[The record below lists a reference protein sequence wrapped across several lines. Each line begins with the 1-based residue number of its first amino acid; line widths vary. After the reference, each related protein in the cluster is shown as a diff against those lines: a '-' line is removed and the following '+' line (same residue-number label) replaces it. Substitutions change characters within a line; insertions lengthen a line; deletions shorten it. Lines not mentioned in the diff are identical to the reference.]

1 MRKKRNNLYPHQK
14 EGVRRALA
22 EPFFALFMDQGT
34 GKTAVAIRTTVE
46 RFIREGLHRV
56 VVFAPNNLLYNWTV
70 ELKEWAWLPSNR
82 VKVLRLSGKK
92 KDWIEQLSNFM
103 RYDPELCTLEELR
116 GQGHRG
122 KKKDILKDN
131 GVDASTVDGMKSSDE
146 LDSAMDATLN
156 NNELKKESSDGEFIL
171 KIVDEDLD
179 IDGYISEFNGKVVDI
194 TPVEG
199 EAKIY
204 GSEDEARKAIE
215 DMCNSCHYDPE
226 TFTIMPKDDEDDDE
240 NWTALEDPE
249 MSI

>member
-1 MRKKRNNLYPHQK
+1 MSKYFDKLVQINESLDKELGNEQEMVNSAKNNFEAAIKTYSKQGLSDGDCLIMAFNDFLRSNPNMK
-14 EGVRRALA
+14 DKSIDDISLA
-22 EPFFALFMDQGT
+22 GFCKWL
-34 GKTAVAIRTTVE
+34 TA
-46 RFIREGLHRV
+46 
-56 VVFAPNNLLYNWTV
+56 
-70 ELKEWAWLPSNR
+70 
-82 VKVLRLSGKK
+82 
-92 KDWIEQLSNFM
+92 
-103 RYDPELCTLEELR
+103 DPEETELYLEEDKDTIEIPKDSLTDD
-116 GQGHRG
+116 Q
-122 KKKDILKDN
+122 KKDILKDN

-179 IDGYISEFNGKVVDI
+179 IDGYVSEFNGKVVDI
-194 TPVEG
+194 TPVED

-204 GSEDEARKAIE
+204 GSEDEARKEIE

-226 TFTIMPKDDEDDDE
+226 TFTVMPKDDEDDE

>member
-1 MRKKRNNLYPHQK
+1 MSKYFDKLVQINESLDKELGNEQEMVNSAKNNFEAAIKTYSKQGLSDGDCLIMAFNDFLRSNPNMK
-14 EGVRRALA
+14 DKSIDDISLA
-22 EPFFALFMDQGT
+22 GFCKWL
-34 GKTAVAIRTTVE
+34 TA
-46 RFIREGLHRV
+46 
-56 VVFAPNNLLYNWTV
+56 
-70 ELKEWAWLPSNR
+70 
-82 VKVLRLSGKK
+82 
-92 KDWIEQLSNFM
+92 
-103 RYDPELCTLEELR
+103 DPEETELYLEEDKDTIEIPKDSLTDD
-116 GQGHRG
+116 Q
-122 KKKDILKDN
+122 KKDILKDN

-171 KIVDEDLD
+171 KIVDDDLD
-179 IDGYISEFNGKVVDI
+179 SDGYVSEFNGKVVDI

-204 GSEDEARKAIE
+204 GSEDEARKEIE

-226 TFTIMPKDDEDDDE
+226 TFTVMPKEDDYDDE

>member
-1 MRKKRNNLYPHQK
+1 MSKYFDKLVQMNESLDKELGNEQEMVNSAKNNFEAAIKTYSKQGLSDGDCLIMAFNDFLRSNPSMKDKSIDHIS
-14 EGVRRALA
+14 LA
-22 EPFFALFMDQGT
+22 
-34 GKTAVAIRTTVE
+34 
-46 RFIREGLHRV
+46 RFC
-56 VVFAPNNLLYNWTV
+56 
-70 ELKEWAWLPSNR
+70 KWLTS
-82 VKVLRLSGKK
+82 
-92 KDWIEQLSNFM
+92 
-103 RYDPELCTLEELR
+103 DPEETELYLEEDEDTIEIPKDSLTDD
-116 GQGHRG
+116 Q
-122 KKKDILKDN
+122 KKDILKDN

-171 KIVDEDLD
+171 KIVDDDLD
-179 IDGYISEFNGKVVDI
+179 IDGYVSEFNGKVVDI

-215 DMCNSCHYDPE
+215 DMCNSCHYDPD
-226 TFTIMPKDDEDDDE
+226 TFTVMPKDDEDDDE

>member
-1 MRKKRNNLYPHQK
+1 MSKYFDKLVQINESLDKELGNEQEMVNSAKNNFEAAIKTYSKQGLSDGDCLIWAFNDFLRNNPSMK
-14 EGVRRALA
+14 
-22 EPFFALFMDQGT
+22 
-34 GKTAVAIRTTVE
+34 GKSIDD
-46 RFIREGLHRV
+46 I
-56 VVFAPNNLLYNWTV
+56 
-70 ELKEWAWLPSNR
+70 S
-82 VKVLRLSGKK
+82 LSGFCK
-92 KDWIEQLSNFM
+92 WLTA
-103 RYDPELCTLEELR
+103 DPEETELYLEEDEDTIEIPKDSLTDD
-116 GQGHRG
+116 Q
-122 KKKDILKDN
+122 KKDILKDN

-179 IDGYISEFNGKVVDI
+179 IDGYVSEFNGKVVDI
-194 TPVEG
+194 TPVED

-226 TFTIMPKDDEDDDE
+226 TFTVMPKDDEDDDE

>member
-1 MRKKRNNLYPHQK
+1 MSKYFDKLVQMKESLDKELEEKKEMVNTAKNNFEAAIKTYSKQGLSDGDCLIMAFNDFLRSNPSMK
-14 EGVRRALA
+14 DKSIDDISLA
-22 EPFFALFMDQGT
+22 GFC
-34 GKTAVAIRTTVE
+34 K
-46 RFIREGLHRV
+46 
-56 VVFAPNNLLYNWTV
+56 
-70 ELKEWAWLPSNR
+70 WLTS
-82 VKVLRLSGKK
+82 
-92 KDWIEQLSNFM
+92 
-103 RYDPELCTLEELR
+103 DPEETELYLEEDKDTIEIPKDSLTDD
-116 GQGHRG
+116 Q
-122 KKKDILKDN
+122 KKDILKDN

-171 KIVDEDLD
+171 KIVDDDLD
-179 IDGYISEFNGKVVDI
+179 IDGYVSEFKGKVVDI

-226 TFTIMPKDDEDDDE
+226 TFTVMPKDDEDDDE

>member
-1 MRKKRNNLYPHQK
+1 MSKYFDKLVQINESLDKELGNEQDMVNSAKNNFEAAIKTYSKQGLSDGDCLIMAFNDFLRSNPNMK
-14 EGVRRALA
+14 DKSIDDISLA
-22 EPFFALFMDQGT
+22 GFCKWL
-34 GKTAVAIRTTVE
+34 TA
-46 RFIREGLHRV
+46 
-56 VVFAPNNLLYNWTV
+56 
-70 ELKEWAWLPSNR
+70 
-82 VKVLRLSGKK
+82 
-92 KDWIEQLSNFM
+92 
-103 RYDPELCTLEELR
+103 DPEETELYLEEDKDTIEIPKDSLTDE
-116 GQGHRG
+116 Q
-122 KKKDILKDN
+122 KKDILKDN

-179 IDGYISEFNGKVVDI
+179 IDGYVSEFNGKVVDI
-194 TPVEG
+194 TPIEG

-204 GSEDEARKAIE
+204 GSEDEARKEIE

-226 TFTIMPKDDEDDDE
+226 TFTVMPKEDDYDDE

>member
-1 MRKKRNNLYPHQK
+1 MSKYFDKLVQINESLDKELGNEQEMVNSAKNNFEAAIKTYSKQGLSDGDCLIMAFNDFLRSNPSMK
-14 EGVRRALA
+14 DKSIDDISLA
-22 EPFFALFMDQGT
+22 GFCKWL
-34 GKTAVAIRTTVE
+34 TA
-46 RFIREGLHRV
+46 
-56 VVFAPNNLLYNWTV
+56 
-70 ELKEWAWLPSNR
+70 
-82 VKVLRLSGKK
+82 
-92 KDWIEQLSNFM
+92 
-103 RYDPELCTLEELR
+103 DPEETELYLEEDEDTIEIPKDSLTDD
-116 GQGHRG
+116 Q
-122 KKKDILKDN
+122 KKDILKDN

-179 IDGYISEFNGKVVDI
+179 IDGYVSEFNGKVVDI

-204 GSEDEARKAIE
+204 GSEDEARKEIE

-226 TFTIMPKDDEDDDE
+226 TFTVIPKEDDYDDE

>member
-1 MRKKRNNLYPHQK
+1 MSKYFDKLVQINESLDKELGNEQEMVTSAKNNFEAAIKTYSKQGLSDGDCLIWAFNDFLRSNPSMKGKSIDDISLAGFCKWLTADPNETELY
-14 EGVRRALA
+14 
-22 EPFFALFMDQGT
+22 
-34 GKTAVAIRTTVE
+34 
-46 RFIREGLHRV
+46 
-56 VVFAPNNLLYNWTV
+56 
-70 ELKEWAWLPSNR
+70 
-82 VKVLRLSGKK
+82 
-92 KDWIEQLSNFM
+92 
-103 RYDPELCTLEELR
+103 LEEDKDTIEIPKDSLTDD
-116 GQGHRG
+116 Q
-122 KKKDILKDN
+122 KKDILKDN

-179 IDGYISEFNGKVVDI
+179 IDGYVSEFNGKDVDI
-194 TPVEG
+194 TPIEG

-226 TFTIMPKDDEDDDE
+226 TFTVMPKDDEDDDE

>member
-1 MRKKRNNLYPHQK
+1 MSKYFDKLVQINESLDKELGNEQEMVNSAKNNFEAAIKTYSKQGLSDGDCLIMAFNDFLRSNPSMK
-14 EGVRRALA
+14 DKSIDDISLA
-22 EPFFALFMDQGT
+22 GFCKWL
-34 GKTAVAIRTTVE
+34 TA
-46 RFIREGLHRV
+46 
-56 VVFAPNNLLYNWTV
+56 
-70 ELKEWAWLPSNR
+70 
-82 VKVLRLSGKK
+82 
-92 KDWIEQLSNFM
+92 
-103 RYDPELCTLEELR
+103 DPEETELYLEEDKDTIEIPKDSLTDD
-116 GQGHRG
+116 Q
-122 KKKDILKDN
+122 KKDILKDN

-179 IDGYISEFNGKVVDI
+179 IDGYVSEFNGKVVDI

-204 GSEDEARKAIE
+204 GSEDEARKEIE

-226 TFTIMPKDDEDDDE
+226 TFTVIPKEDDYDDE

>member
-1 MRKKRNNLYPHQK
+1 MSKYFDKLVQISESLDKELGNEQEMVNSAKNNFEAAIKTYSKQGLSDGDCLIMAFNDFLRSNPSMK
-14 EGVRRALA
+14 DKSIDDISLA
-22 EPFFALFMDQGT
+22 GFCKWL
-34 GKTAVAIRTTVE
+34 TA
-46 RFIREGLHRV
+46 
-56 VVFAPNNLLYNWTV
+56 
-70 ELKEWAWLPSNR
+70 
-82 VKVLRLSGKK
+82 
-92 KDWIEQLSNFM
+92 
-103 RYDPELCTLEELR
+103 DPEETELYLEEDKDTIEIPKDSLTDD
-116 GQGHRG
+116 Q
-122 KKKDILKDN
+122 KKDILKDN

-179 IDGYISEFNGKVVDI
+179 IDGYVSEFNGKVVDI

-204 GSEDEARKAIE
+204 GSEDEARKEIE
-215 DMCNSCHYDPE
+215 DICNSCHYDPE
-226 TFTIMPKDDEDDDE
+226 TFTVMPKDDEDDE

>member
-1 MRKKRNNLYPHQK
+1 MSKYFDKLVQMNESLDKELWNEQEMVNSAKNNFEAAIKTYSK
-14 EGVRRALA
+14 
-22 EPFFALFMDQGT
+22 QGLSD
-34 GKTAVAIRTTVE
+34 GDCLIMAFNDFLRSNPNMKDKSLDDISIAGFCKWLTA
-46 RFIREGLHRV
+46 
-56 VVFAPNNLLYNWTV
+56 
-70 ELKEWAWLPSNR
+70 
-82 VKVLRLSGKK
+82 
-92 KDWIEQLSNFM
+92 
-103 RYDPELCTLEELR
+103 DPEETELYLEEDKDTIEIPKDSLTDD
-116 GQGHRG
+116 Q
-122 KKKDILKDN
+122 KKDILKDN

-171 KIVDEDLD
+171 KIVDDDLD
-179 IDGYISEFNGKVVDI
+179 IDGYVSEFNVKDVDI

-215 DMCNSCHYDPE
+215 DICNSCHYDPE
-226 TFTIMPKDDEDDDE
+226 TFTVMPKDDEDDDE

>member
-1 MRKKRNNLYPHQK
+1 MSKYFDKLVQINESLDKELGNEPDMVEAKNNFEAAIKTYSKQGLSDGDCLIMAFNDFLRSNPNMK
-14 EGVRRALA
+14 DKSIDDISLA
-22 EPFFALFMDQGT
+22 GFCKWL
-34 GKTAVAIRTTVE
+34 TA
-46 RFIREGLHRV
+46 
-56 VVFAPNNLLYNWTV
+56 
-70 ELKEWAWLPSNR
+70 
-82 VKVLRLSGKK
+82 
-92 KDWIEQLSNFM
+92 
-103 RYDPELCTLEELR
+103 DPEETELYLEEDKDTIEIPKDSLTDD
-116 GQGHRG
+116 Q
-122 KKKDILKDN
+122 KKDILKDN

-179 IDGYISEFNGKVVDI
+179 IDGYVSEFNGKVVDI
-194 TPVEG
+194 TPVED

-226 TFTIMPKDDEDDDE
+226 TFTVMPKDDEDDDDDE

>member
-1 MRKKRNNLYPHQK
+1 MSKYFDRLVQINESLDKELGNEPDMVEAKNNFEAAIKTYSKQGLSDGDCLIMAFNDFLRSNPFMK
-14 EGVRRALA
+14 DKSIDDISLA
-22 EPFFALFMDQGT
+22 GFCKWL
-34 GKTAVAIRTTVE
+34 TA
-46 RFIREGLHRV
+46 
-56 VVFAPNNLLYNWTV
+56 
-70 ELKEWAWLPSNR
+70 
-82 VKVLRLSGKK
+82 
-92 KDWIEQLSNFM
+92 
-103 RYDPELCTLEELR
+103 DPEETELYLEEDKDTIEIPKDSLTDD
-116 GQGHRG
+116 Q
-122 KKKDILKDN
+122 KKDILKDN

-179 IDGYISEFNGKVVDI
+179 IDGYVSEFNGKDVDI

-215 DMCNSCHYDPE
+215 DICNSCHYDPE
-226 TFTIMPKDDEDDDE
+226 TFTVMPKDDEDDDE

>member
-1 MRKKRNNLYPHQK
+1 MSKYFDKLVQINESLDKELGNEQEMVNSAKNNFEAAIKTYSKQGLSDGDCLIMAFNDFLRSNPNMK
-14 EGVRRALA
+14 DKSIDDISLA
-22 EPFFALFMDQGT
+22 GFCKWL
-34 GKTAVAIRTTVE
+34 TA
-46 RFIREGLHRV
+46 
-56 VVFAPNNLLYNWTV
+56 
-70 ELKEWAWLPSNR
+70 
-82 VKVLRLSGKK
+82 
-92 KDWIEQLSNFM
+92 
-103 RYDPELCTLEELR
+103 DPEETELYLEEDKDTIEIPKDSLTDD
-116 GQGHRG
+116 Q
-122 KKKDILKDN
+122 KKDILKDN
-131 GVDASTVDGMKSSDE
+131 GVDASTVDGMKDSDE

-179 IDGYISEFNGKVVDI
+179 IDGYVSEFNGKVVDI

-226 TFTIMPKDDEDDDE
+226 TFTVMPKEDDYDDE

>member
-1 MRKKRNNLYPHQK
+1 MSKYFDKLVQMNESLDKELGDEQEMVNSAKNNFEAAIKTYSKQGLSDGDCLIMAFNDFLRSNPSMK
-14 EGVRRALA
+14 DKSIDDISLA
-22 EPFFALFMDQGT
+22 GFC
-34 GKTAVAIRTTVE
+34 K
-46 RFIREGLHRV
+46 
-56 VVFAPNNLLYNWTV
+56 
-70 ELKEWAWLPSNR
+70 WLTS
-82 VKVLRLSGKK
+82 
-92 KDWIEQLSNFM
+92 
-103 RYDPELCTLEELR
+103 DPEETELYLEEDKDTIEIPKDSLTDE
-116 GQGHRG
+116 Q
-122 KKKDILKDN
+122 KKDILKDN
-131 GVDASTVDGMKSSDE
+131 GVDASTLDGMKSSDE

-226 TFTIMPKDDEDDDE
+226 TFTIMPKDEEDDDDE